1 MKKSIL
7 ITGVTSGIGKGIA
20 RELLLD
26 PNTEIFG
33 IGREKSKIEDLI
45 NSFRNFNFINFD
57 LVQIDK
63 IEGLFKEELSEVK
76 FSGFIHC
83 AGVEETVPI
92 SLYNPAKVLSI
103 FQINVF
109 SAIELLRFLSKK
121 KHSLDG
127 ASIVLISSVMGELG
141 QAGKVGYCST
151 KAALLGVVKSLALE
165 LSKRMIRVN
174 AVSPGIVKTPLT
186 EKLFDQ
192 LDEQNVERI
201 KSMHPIG
208 IGEVSDVVGI
218 LIYLL
223 SDQSKW
229 VTGQNF
235 KIDGGYSIQ

>member
-1 MKKSIL
+1 MRKSIL
-7 ITGVTSGIGKGIA
+7 ITGVTSGIGKA
-20 RELLLD
+20 VAEELLLD
-26 PNTEIFG
+26 SNIQLYG
-33 IGREKSKIEDLI
+33 IGRDSSKIQDLI
-45 NSFRNFNFINFD
+45 NNNVNFTFINFD
-57 LVQIDK
+57 LFQIDK
-63 IEGLFKEELSEVK
+63 IEGLFKEEFNDIK

-83 AGVEETVPI
+83 AGMEETLPI
-92 SLYNPAKVLSI
+92 SLYTPEKVLSI

-127 ASIVLISSVMGELG
+127 ASFILMSSVMGELG

-165 LSKRMIRVN
+165 LSKRVIRVN
-174 AVSPGIVKTPLT
+174 AVLPGIVNTPLT

-192 LDEQNVERI
+192 LDEENVDKI

-218 LIYLL
+218 LMYLL
-223 SDQSKW
+223 SEKSKW